1 MCGRLGRGGCWG
13 GGGGRCLLGL
23 LKEGERRKRSKR
35 VVEGVLVL
43 VLVLVEADMAM
54 GLIVFALDLV
64 A

>member
-1 MCGRLGRGGCWG
+1 M
-13 GGGGRCLLGL
+13 
-23 LKEGERRKRSKR
+23 
-35 VVEGVLVL
+35 VEGVLVL